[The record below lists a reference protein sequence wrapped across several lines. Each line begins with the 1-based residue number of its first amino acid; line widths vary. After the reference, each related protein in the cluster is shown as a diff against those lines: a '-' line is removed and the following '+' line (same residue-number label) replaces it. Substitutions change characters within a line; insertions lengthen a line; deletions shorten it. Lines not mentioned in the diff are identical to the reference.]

1 MQSNILDG
9 AALVKAAQQL
19 VIPGV
24 SGEEI
29 ERITAGLK
37 RIDLGRIAG
46 LTALKVKIL
55 GNITTDYLTDHVRLM
70 LARAGFAANIQAG
83 HYGGLVRGLLGEES
97 LTASDCD
104 ACILALTYRDIQFPP
119 PFGATIDEARDL
131 VAREVAFW
139 TSLLERSKVPTAVMS
154 FDLPPYRILDE
165 QDGLAPGGLGW
176 HIKMVNLEIAGRLPV
191 SMTLIDAE
199 ALQYRIGAANWFDDR
214 LYHLC
219 KQPFSMEA
227 LPEIAHTIV
236 SALTGLLGRGRK
248 VLVLDLDN
256 TLWGGVV
263 GDDGLQGIEL
273 GPETADG
280 EAFATFQA
288 YTKQLSKRGIVLA
301 VCSKNRDE
309 VARAVFR
316 EHSAMVLKEE
326 DISCFVANFNDK
338 AANLRHIARS
348 LNVGLDSLVFVD
360 DNPVER
366 SLIRSELPEVMVVEM
381 PDDPAYY
388 VRALEASKAFPLR
401 ALTREDLGRVASY
414 RAMAAVQ
421 QASADS
427 GTDMEQFLIGLQPV
441 VHVER
446 VNQTTVDR
454 IVQLVRK
461 TNQFKLNLIV
471 FQEAE
476 VLEFAPDVLALK
488 LVDRLQDYGI
498 VAIAVTQP
506 VGDTLH
512 IRNWVMSC
520 RVFGRRLEDAML
532 ELLVGNA
539 RARGC
544 STIKTTHTLTE
555 KNVIIPDILL
565 RLGFKN
571 QESSDEYCRGIDGS
585 IESHHMT
592 IIDRRTP

>member
-1 MQSNILDG
+1 M
-9 AALVKAAQQL
+9 
-19 VIPGV
+19 
-24 SGEEI
+24 
-29 ERITAGLK
+29 
-37 RIDLGRIAG
+37 
-46 LTALKVKIL
+46 
-55 GNITTDYLTDHVRLM
+55 
-70 LARAGFAANIQAG
+70 
-83 HYGGLVRGLLGEES
+83 
-97 LTASDCD
+97 
-104 ACILALTYRDIQFPP
+104 
-119 PFGATIDEARDL
+119 
-131 VAREVAFW
+131 
-139 TSLLERSKVPTAVMS
+139 
-154 FDLPPYRILDE
+154 
-165 QDGLAPGGLGW
+165 GW
-176 HIKMVNLEIAGRLPV
+176 HIKMVNLEIAGRLPA
-191 SMTLIDAE
+191 SMALIDSE
-199 ALQYRIGAANWFDDR
+199 ALQYRIGATNWFDDR

-219 KQPFSMEA
+219 KQPFAMEA

-236 SALTGLLGRGRK
+236 AALTGLLGRGRK

-280 EAFATFQA
+280 EAFATFQTYA
-288 YTKQLSKRGIVLA
+288 KQLSKRGIILA

-309 VARAVFR
+309 VARSAFR
-316 EHSAMVLKEE
+316 EHSAMILKEE

-366 SLIRSELPEVMVVEM
+366 SLIRRELPEVLVVEM

-388 VRALEASKAFPLR
+388 VRALEGSKAFPLR

-427 GTDMEQFLIGLQPV
+427 GTDMEQFLIGLEPV
-441 VHVER
+441 VHVEK
-446 VNQTTVDR
+446 VDQTTVDR
-454 IVQLVRK
+454 IVQLIRK
-461 TNQFKLNLIV
+461 TNQFKLNLTV
-471 FQEAE
+471 FQEAD

-506 VGDTLH
+506 VGETLH

-544 STIKTTHTLTE
+544 TTIETTHTPTE

-565 RLGFKN
+565 RLGFKT
-571 QESSDEYCRGIDGS
+571 QEKSGVYRRGVDES

-592 IIDRRTP
+592 IIDRRTS